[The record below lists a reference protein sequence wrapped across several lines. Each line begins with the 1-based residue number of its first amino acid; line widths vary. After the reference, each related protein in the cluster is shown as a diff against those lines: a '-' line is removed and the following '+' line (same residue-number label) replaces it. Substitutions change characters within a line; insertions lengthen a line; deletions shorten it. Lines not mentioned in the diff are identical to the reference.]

1 MTRLSSQNG
10 PVEVG
15 ASHAEAMAAI
25 HAAAFRD
32 TEAWSASVLAGL
44 LAQPGCFALID
55 PAGGMLVAR
64 VTADEAEI
72 LTLAVAPAAQRG
84 GHGSALVAAAMARSA
99 GSGAVAMFLEVAST
113 NTPARALYARAGFVR
128 VGRRAR
134 YYPNGGD
141 ALVLRA
147 DLVSPDP
154 VSTGEAADG

>member
-1 MTRLSSQNG
+1 MSAPPPPRG
-10 PVEVG
+10 PMEVG
-15 ASHAEAMAAI
+15 VAHAEALAAI
-25 HAAAFRD
+25 HRAAFREA
-32 TEAWSASVLAGL
+32 EAWSAPVLAGL

-84 GHGSALVAAAMARSA
+84 GLGSALAAAAMTRSA
-99 GSGAVAMFLEVAST
+99 ASGAVAMFLEVAST
-113 NTPARALYARAGFVR
+113 NTPARALYDKAGFVR

-134 YYPNGGD
+134 YYANGGD

-147 DLVSPDP
+147 DLINPDLVSP
-154 VSTGEAADG
+154 GEAADG